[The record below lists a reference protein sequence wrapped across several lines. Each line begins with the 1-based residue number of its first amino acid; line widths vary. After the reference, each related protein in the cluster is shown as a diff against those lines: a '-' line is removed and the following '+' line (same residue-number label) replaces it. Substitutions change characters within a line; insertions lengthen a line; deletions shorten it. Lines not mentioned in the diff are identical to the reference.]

1 MHAKKRKFPFG
12 ILLSV
17 LVLAVVALVS
27 TAVAKYVYSEPLT
40 VGVQFEAKLADTVA
54 LLESEAKR
62 QPDGSY
68 KLGTGTVYGNSYIL
82 MPGVDI
88 PKDPYVTVTGKT
100 SIPAYLF
107 VEVVDKIGDGA
118 ISWKIGSAWLEL
130 EGVSGH
136 NGGTVYVY
144 KGNESEALKLT
155 GENCPKDK
163 IFVLKDNTVYVG
175 QKLVSNGEKIND
187 GLVFYA
193 SLVQV
198 GKTGDADRSPQ
209 DAYNSLNP

>member
-17 LVLAVVALVS
+17 LVLAVVALVG

-40 VGVQFEAKLADTVA
+40 VRVQFEAKLADTVA
-54 LLESEAKR
+54 LLESKAER

-68 KLGTGTVYGNSYIL
+68 KLGTGTAYENSYIL

-88 PKDPYVTVTGKT
+88 SKDPYVLITGKT

-107 VEVVDKIGDGA
+107 VEVVDKIGDDA
-118 ISWKIGSAWLEL
+118 ISWEIGPAWLKL
-130 EGVSGH
+130 EGGSGH
-136 NGGTVYVY
+136 NGGNVYVY

-155 GENCPKDK
+155 DENCPEDK
-163 IFVLKDNTVYVG
+163 IYVLNNNTVYVG
-175 QKLVSNGEKIND
+175 QKLVSNGEDING
-187 GLVFYA
+187 GLKFYA